1 MKALIKQELRLSRKT
16 LFIWMGIV
24 LIMGIFCYCEYVS
37 LKDSLVEL
45 TQMVDRFPQ
54 ILRIMF
60 GVTGDLSTVLGWYCC
75 IYFWIAI
82 LVFSYAVYLG
92 ISSVAKEKAQG
103 TSEYLFTKP
112 LNRHQIIM
120 AKVVANLC
128 DLFILAAIS
137 GLCNYFTA
145 VAPLG
150 GLEQKNTVLL
160 TTVGLFLTEVVLY
173 AIGLM
178 ISGLTKSYKSASML
192 GAGTLIAFYC
202 IYVAAE
208 CLKNPV
214 LPYLTPIKYYDVCV
228 VAIEGISIT
237 FLLISGL
244 ITFISVFIAKR
255 QWAGKEL

>member
-1 MKALIKQELRLSRKT
+1 MKVLIKQELRLSRKI
-16 LFIWMGIV
+16 LFVWVGIV
-24 LIMGIFCYCEYVS
+24 LTMGIFCFWEYLS
-37 LKDSLVEL
+37 LKDSLNEL

-60 GVTGDLSTVLGWYCC
+60 GVTGDVTTVLGWYCC

-92 ISSVAKEKAQG
+92 ISSIFKEKVQG

-128 DLFILAAIS
+128 NLSILAAIS

-150 GLEQKNTVLL
+150 GLEQKNAVLL

-173 AIGLM
+173 ALGLM
-178 ISGLTKSYKSASML
+178 ISGLAKSYKRASLL

-202 IYVAAE
+202 IYVAGE
-208 CLKNPV
+208 YWNNPV
-214 LPYLTPIKYYDVCV
+214 LSYLTPIKYFDVCE

-244 ITFISVFIAKR
+244 ITFISVFIAKKK
-255 QWAGKEL
+255 WAGKEI